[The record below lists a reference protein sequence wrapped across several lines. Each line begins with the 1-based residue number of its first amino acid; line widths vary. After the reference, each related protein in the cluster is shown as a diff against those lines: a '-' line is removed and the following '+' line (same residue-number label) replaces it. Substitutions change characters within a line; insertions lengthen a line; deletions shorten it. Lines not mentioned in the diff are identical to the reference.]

1 MEVDFMEEKLEEA
14 VNYANSSN
22 SLEGKRLTPDE
33 LEHLIEDIKNG
44 KNDESVLYSVFKMIK
59 KKEHREYEG
68 EAAEAKG
75 YGKNIERVK

>member
-1 MEVDFMEEKLEEA
+1 MEVDFTEENLEEA

-44 KNDESVLYSVFKMIK
+44 KNDESFLYAVVKMIK
-59 KKEHREYEG
+59 KKEHREDELE
-68 EAAEAKG
+68 EAEVKV
-75 YGKNIERVK
+75 YGKNI